1 MFFRHRLQPCFFDIL
16 LNHIFI
22 LRIYMFNLNMFVH
35 FPLFNFFREEEACY
49 ILVFRKDM
57 KAKPHIM
64 FRLTLYVLFVLS
76 RISSV
81 LSFKIIF

>member
-1 MFFRHRLQPCFFDIL
+1 
-16 LNHIFI
+16 
-22 LRIYMFNLNMFVH
+22 MFNLNMFVH
-35 FPLFNFFREEEACY
+35 FPLLNFFREEEACY

-57 KAKPHIM
+57 KAKAHIM

-81 LSFKIIF
+81 CLLK